1 MSQKHDPYAAMR
13 SREFRFFIWAK
24 LLLTIALQMQAVIVS
39 WFIYDQTKDT
49 LALGMIGLTEAIP
62 ALLLALPGGIIA
74 DRYNRRKILIAST
87 LIMLLASIFLVFYA
101 YGFGSTNLW
110 PAYAVIFIVGAAR
123 GFYNPSQGP
132 FWSQLVNKESYV
144 NASVWNSSMWQTG
157 AVSGPALGGICYAW
171 LGAPISSIIVCVL
184 IVITLT
190 YYILIGN
197 KPVFI
202 SNRAEPVLQSL
213 VAGIKYVWN
222 SKTLFSAIALD
233 MFAVL
238 FGGAVA
244 LLPAF
249 ADQILH
255 VGPEGL
261 GFLRAAP
268 ALGAVLMA
276 FWLAFNPPRKNA
288 GIKMLW
294 CVGGF
299 GLCMIAFALSGNFYL
314 SFFILLISGMFDNVS
329 VVIRSTILQT
339 QTPDAMRGRVAAV
352 NSIFVGSS
360 NEIGAFESGLA
371 AKLLGLVTSVVFGGC
386 VTLGVTIAAYR
397 LSPSLRKLNL

>member
-49 LALGMIGLTEAIP
+49 LALGMIGLTEAVP

-157 AVSGPALGGICYAW
+157 AVSGPALGGVCYAW
-171 LGAPISSIIVCVL
+171 LGAGFSCVIVCVL
-184 IVITLT
+184 LMITLV
-190 YYILIGN
+190 YYIMINN
-197 KPVFI
+197 KPVVM
-202 SNRAEPVLQSL
+202 SNRSEPVMKSL
-213 VAGIKYVWN
+213 LAGIHYVRK
-222 SKTLFSAIALD
+222 SKLLLSAIAVD

-244 LLPAF
+244 LLPVF
-249 ADQILH
+249 ADEILH
-255 VGPEGL
+255 TGPQGL

-268 ALGAVLMA
+268 AVGAVMMA
-276 FWLAFNPPRKNA
+276 GWLAFFPPRHNA
-288 GIKMLW
+288 GKKMLKN
-294 CVGGF
+294 CDEF
-299 GLCMIAFALSGNFYL
+299 
-314 SFFILLISGMFDNVS
+314 
-329 VVIRSTILQT
+329 
-339 QTPDAMRGRVAAV
+339 V
-352 NSIFVGSS
+352 NCDG
-360 NEIGAFESGLA
+360 
-371 AKLLGLVTSVVFGGC
+371 
-386 VTLGVTIAAYR
+386 
-397 LSPSLRKLNL
+397 